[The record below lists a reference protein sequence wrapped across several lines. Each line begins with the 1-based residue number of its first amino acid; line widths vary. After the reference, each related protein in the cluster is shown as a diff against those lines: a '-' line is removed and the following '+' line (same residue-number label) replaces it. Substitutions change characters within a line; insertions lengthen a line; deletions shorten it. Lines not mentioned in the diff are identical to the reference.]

1 MKNSLVIIIVLFA
14 LFAWAGVREE
24 NAEDNARRFCD
35 SVIVGES
42 FATLMETAK
51 TVGEDNL
58 RIISE
63 HSIMIGFTGIPP
75 FSRHA
80 CEVTSKDGVID
91 GKQYVYID

>member
-1 MKNSLVIIIVLFA
+1 MKWIVIIVLFA

-35 SVIVGES
+35 SVILGES
-42 FATLMETAK
+42 FAALLETAK
-51 TVGEDNL
+51 TVGEDKL
-58 RIISE
+58 RIIRE
-63 HSIMIGFTGIPP
+63 HSLMIGFTGIPP

-91 GKQYVYID
+91 GKHYFYID

>member
-1 MKNSLVIIIVLFA
+1 MKWGITIIVLFA

-24 NAEDNARRFCD
+24 KAEDSARRFCD
-35 SVIVGES
+35 SVILGES
-42 FATLMETAK
+42 FATLRERAK
-51 TVGEDNL
+51 TVGEDRL

-80 CEVTSKDGVID
+80 CEITSKDGEID
-91 GKQYVYID
+91 GKHYFYID